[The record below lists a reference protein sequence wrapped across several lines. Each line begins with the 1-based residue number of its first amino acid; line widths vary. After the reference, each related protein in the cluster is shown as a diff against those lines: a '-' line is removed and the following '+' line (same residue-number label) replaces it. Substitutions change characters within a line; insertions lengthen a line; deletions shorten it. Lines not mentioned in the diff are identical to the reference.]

1 MSAPEN
7 DNKPKTSGRVRHDAG
22 GRAVWEW
29 AVDSGK
35 HAIDS
40 TSRLLKRLD
49 LSGLH
54 LLDHPPKKEDPEAA
68 AAPPA
73 EVASPPP
80 KVPTF
85 GGKREQDPLV
95 HSRQSFNPYDSRSP
109 VGRGVPPKKPAVA
122 PTKARVTQPGKEA
135 RKGLLARLFG
145 KGR

>member
-1 MSAPEN
+1 MSAPGN
-7 DNKPKTSGRVRHDAG
+7 DDKPKTSGRVRHDAG

-54 LLDHPPKKEDPEAA
+54 LLDHPPKKEEPEAE
-68 AAPPA
+68 APPPEA
-73 EVASPPP
+73 VSLPGN
-80 KVPTF
+80 VPTF
-85 GGKREQDPLV
+85 GGKREHDPLV

-109 VGRGVPPKKPAVA
+109 TGRGAAVKKPVNA
-122 PTKARVTQPGKEA
+122 PARPRMTQPVKQPKPGFF
-135 RKGLLARLFG
+135 ARLFG
-145 KGR
+145 RK

>member
-7 DNKPKTSGRVRHDAG
+7 DNKPKASGRVRHDAG

-29 AVDSGK
+29 AVESGK
-35 HAIDS
+35 HAVDS

-54 LLDHPPKKEDPEAA
+54 LLDHPPKSEETEAP
-68 AAPPA
+68 APPA
-73 EVASPPP
+73 PEVAPAPPT
-80 KVPTF
+80 VPTF

-109 VGRGVPPKKPAVA
+109 VGRAAPGKKPVTASA
-122 PTKARVTQPGKEA
+122 KPRATQPVKQ
-135 RKGLLARLFG
+135 KKPWLLGRLFG
-145 KGR
+145 KK